1 VRIDILGPIA
11 ESYNDARELVPLI
24 SDTKDARIDI
34 RINSPGGSIWDSI
47 AISNALRESAAATH
61 ATVMGVCAS
70 AATLILASADRATA
84 ARGSRLMIHSPWSAV
99 KGTVQQM
106 RAEAER
112 LEAITGDLLDIY
124 DAKMHASRDEIAEM
138 LERETWFSARAAFD
152 AGLVDAVSGDEAQAL
167 TEDFDQLWALYKGTP
182 DDLFSDA
189 FMREPEYRSMLQA
202 DYEAILKMM
211 N

>member
-1 VRIDILGPIA
+1 
-11 ESYNDARELVPLI
+11 
-24 SDTKDARIDI
+24 
-34 RINSPGGSIWDSI
+34 
-47 AISNALRESAAATH
+47 
-61 ATVMGVCAS
+61 
-70 AATLILASADRATA
+70 
-84 ARGSRLMIHSPWSAV
+84 
-99 KGTVQQM
+99 M

-152 AGLVDAVSGDEAQAL
+152 AGLVDAVSGEEAQAL
-167 TEDFDQLWALYKGTP
+167 TEDFDQLWALYRATP
-182 DDLFSDA
+182 DELFSDA